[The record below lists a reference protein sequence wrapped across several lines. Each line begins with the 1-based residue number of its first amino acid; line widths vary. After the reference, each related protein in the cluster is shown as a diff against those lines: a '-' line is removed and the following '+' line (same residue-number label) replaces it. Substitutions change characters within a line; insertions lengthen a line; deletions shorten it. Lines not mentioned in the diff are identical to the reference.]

1 MRLGRKHG
9 IFLFSKHWVI
19 TEMKICEIGVLL
31 PGNWVQNRARLQN
44 NCIIRHLNLS
54 RTRRYLGMC
63 FVSVHVPLFLYTDV
77 IFFPR
82 RLKIWGG
89 EGGGRAEWMQR

>member
-1 MRLGRKHG
+1 
-9 IFLFSKHWVI
+9 
-19 TEMKICEIGVLL
+19 MKICEIGVLL